1 MNWGKGIVIGMSL
14 FMAFILYMVIN
25 LMVTNVD
32 LQSEDYYKKEIEY
45 ETEIAQLNNANQLA
59 EKVTLVRKDDYLF
72 IQLPDSL
79 DIRKS
84 TIEFVRPN
92 DMQDDQS
99 LVGGSEKELIY
110 PLSKLQD
117 GMYDVHV
124 QFEDGNKI
132 YLHKTRFYK

>member
-25 LMVTNVD
+25 LMVTNID

>member
-1 MNWGKGIVIGMSL
+1 
-14 FMAFILYMVIN
+14 
-25 LMVTNVD
+25 
-32 LQSEDYYKKEIEY
+32 
-45 ETEIAQLNNANQLA
+45 
-59 EKVTLVRKDDYLF
+59 
-72 IQLPDSL
+72 
-79 DIRKS
+79 
-84 TIEFVRPN
+84 
-92 DMQDDQS
+92 MQDDQS

>member
-1 MNWGKGIVIGMSL
+1 
-14 FMAFILYMVIN
+14 
-25 LMVTNVD
+25 MVTNVD

>member
-84 TIEFVRPN
+84 IIEFVRPN

-117 GMYDVHV
+117 GMYDVQV
-124 QFEDGNKI
+124 QFEDGNRI

>member
-1 MNWGKGIVIGMSL
+1 MNWGNGIVIGMSL

-124 QFEDGNKI
+124 QF
-132 YLHKTRFYK
+132 